1 MCVHIVCLVW
11 LFIFPDALIAIAR
24 ILGPVRGLLLGREAV
39 RHEPHLVII
48 HFYLFSRMSVVAAFP
63 LLKAKAVI
71 EVDAARRR
79 VARLRSVSNPI
90 TAFALNLL
98 LHVLVHIY
106 TCVCVCVTVCVCVC
120 ASVYV
125 YT

>member
-1 MCVHIVCLVW
+1 
-11 LFIFPDALIAIAR
+11 
-24 ILGPVRGLLLGREAV
+24 
-39 RHEPHLVII
+39 
-48 HFYLFSRMSVVAAFP
+48 MSVVAAFP